1 MRRLAFTALPRQY
14 TAAPVALR
22 DIAPKVRSS
31 KAGMCDANAS
41 ASVVWIDRE
50 HLPPLFVGR
59 VVIEV
64 EGLSREVA
72 KSVVI
77 VL

>member
-22 DIAPKVRSS
+22 DIPPKIRIS
-31 KAGMCDANAS
+31 KAGVCDASGIAN
-41 ASVVWIDRE
+41 VVGVDGE
-50 HLPPLFVGR
+50 HLALLLVRR

-64 EGLSREVA
+64 EGLWREIA
-72 KSVVI
+72 QQVVV